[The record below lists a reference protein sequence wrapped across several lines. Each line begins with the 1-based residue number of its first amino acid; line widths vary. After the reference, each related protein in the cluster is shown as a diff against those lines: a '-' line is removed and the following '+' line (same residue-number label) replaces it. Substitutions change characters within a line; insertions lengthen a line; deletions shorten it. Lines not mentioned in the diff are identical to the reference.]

1 MWTAM
6 FSTKRS
12 VHFLLLRESD
22 FLLYVH
28 FKITNYKY
36 IFFSDEM
43 KQDLPRSTYNN
54 VRNTIREER
63 YYD

>member
-22 FLLYVH
+22 FLLYL
-28 FKITNYKY
+28 FFNPTNHKY
-36 IFFSDEM
+36 TFISAET
-43 KQDLPRSTYNN
+43 KQDFMRSIYNN
-54 VRNTIREER
+54 VKNTTTRGAIQ
-63 YYD
+63 